1 MEEYIYKGMVYF
13 FNLKV
18 LVVGNAGVGKTS
30 MIRRYVHDM
39 FSNNYKSTVKFFF
52 SFLLDWS

>member
-1 MEEYIYKGMVYF
+1 VWSIFVFKEI
-13 FNLKV
+13 V

-39 FSNNYKSTVKFFF
+39 FSNNYKSTVATLFFIYF
-52 SFLLDWS
+52 R